1 MWRNFNR
8 FLARPDSI
16 LTETSLQS
24 NLSMVRVWACPNS
37 QHSKW
42 KIIDHI
48 DSSFPGLSNYIS
60 VFYGNYFD
68 APLDSRTNLTK
79 FDRLSLLEFYQLTK
93 PEMVV
98 LRVSKVNTSIKRVQF
113 FGWLFFF
120 AGPLSL
126 FDWTNPL
133 FFCSRTNW
141 IFKSTFK
148 SKKKYQILY
157 KINSESLIC
166 GIDCISS

>member
-1 MWRNFNR
+1 MVSDDMSKNVNFTNKSVSTMWRNFNR

-42 KIIDHI
+42 KIVDHI

-68 APLDSRTNLTK
+68 APLDSRYNLTK
-79 FDRLSLLEFYQLTK
+79 FDGLSLLEFFELTK

-98 LRVSKVNTSIKRVQF
+98 LRVSVSVRK
-113 FGWLFFF
+113 L
-120 AGPLSL
+120 
-126 FDWTNPL
+126 
-133 FFCSRTNW
+133 
-141 IFKSTFK
+141 
-148 SKKKYQILY
+148 
-157 KINSESLIC
+157 
-166 GIDCISS
+166 